1 MYQNENEA
9 YFRNSRKNLILVLSN
24 YANWKIEINHYILT
38 DSGKTFGIIKPL
50 FVILNSISNYEYEH
64 SFNLVNILYIF

>member
-24 YANWKIEINHYILT
+24 YVNWKIEINHYILT

-64 SFNLVNILYIF
+64 SFNLVNILYKF

>member
-24 YANWKIEINHYILT
+24 YVNWKIEINHYILT
-38 DSGKTFGIIKPL
+38 DSGKTFVIIKPL
-50 FVILNSISNYEYEH
+50 FVILNSISSYEYEH

>member
-24 YANWKIEINHYILT
+24 YVNWKIEINHYILT
-38 DSGKTFGIIKPL
+38 DSGKTFGIIKLL
-50 FVILNSISNYEYEH
+50 FVILNGISNYEYEH
-64 SFNLVNILYIF
+64 SFNLVNILYKF

>member
-1 MYQNENEA
+1 MKMKLILETQG
-9 YFRNSRKNLILVLSN
+9 KKLILVLSN
-24 YANWKIEINHYILT
+24 MLNWKIEINHYILT